1 MPEFRPDAPGPM
13 VPPGPRSAADDFQRE
28 LVRQFD
34 AEAAFDR
41 TDVGEA
47 AAEIGPLPGRAEPFE
62 SSQADAPAVEAP
74 EVDLGSAV
82 IPNATASAEGPSV
95 ATTRSPAGH
104 PEFAR
109 RALMEGRA
117 PGLDSEAEGGPTL
130 GPIARSFA
138 GSPDWGAVEHPGRGV
153 DESGLGDPFGDD
165 RPRRSGRR
173 PSDESAGADRAREA
187 EAAAVDLSR
196 TNELLQMLVESAQM
210 SRASALPIA
219 PRHPGV
225 RHW

>member
-13 VPPGPRSAADDFQRE
+13 VPPGSRSVEDDFQRE
-28 LVRQFD
+28 LARQFD
-34 AEAAFDR
+34 AEVAIDR

-47 AAEIGPLPGRAEPFE
+47 AEEIGPLPGRAEPFE
-62 SSQADAPAVEAP
+62 SSQAGATAVEAP
-74 EVDLGSAV
+74 EVELGSAV
-82 IPNATASAEGPSV
+82 IPNGTASDEGPSV
-95 ATTRSPAGH
+95 AMTRSPAGH

-109 RALMEGRA
+109 RALMEGRVV
-117 PGLDSEAEGGPTL
+117 GLDSEAEGGLTL

-138 GSPDWGAVEHPGRGV
+138 GSPDWGAVEHPGRSF
-153 DESGLGDPFGDD
+153 DESEPGDPFGDD
-165 RPRRSGRR
+165 RPRRPGRR

-196 TNELLQMLVESAQM
+196 TNELLLMLVESAQM

-219 PRHPGV
+219 PRHPGG